1 MSQDNLHR
9 ALQNAI
15 QLARSGDRAGARLAF
30 IEALKIDSHNEIA
43 LLGLVSVTSEQKER
57 IAALRK
63 AFFMYPDSPKVA
75 EAMRR
80 LNLTGEQLI
89 GTTTT
94 SLAANTPRPATSDLE
109 TLRPS
114 TAELQAA
121 ESPTE
126 PQTEPPAPPAEA
138 APPAEPVRPRL
149 PLKKLSTSTSEVRAI
164 SVPAPEEGTAAPV
177 EAEPTAEPEPTPEP
191 AEINFQ
197 EAVARL
203 TITLAGEDGVPRPS
217 RASIEAAFKEAATI
231 VEQHQPVYL
240 QSSITFGRKQ
250 KNRAGEGDRRRFQ
263 TRVGLAASAAI
274 AVVGFFVL
282 VAALGNPEVQRLVFA
297 PTWTVS
303 PTPTSTAT
311 PTPGLTPTPSPT
323 PRQSP
328 TPSPTFPP
336 ELPVPNPLVQPRP
349 TDVAGPVGVLI
360 EPRIRQVAAL
370 INQGQ
375 FSLARTI
382 LAQEKR
388 AAELTGNFTPYYYS
402 VLLEVQTGNLS
413 AAREIVQ
420 TGERVWRDRVASD
433 LQQPM
438 IDVSYARVAIAEQRA
453 RTSPQQDV
461 LRDIT
466 QRLER
471 AIAADPTFIEP
482 HLLLADRY
490 LLVNNRA
497 QALTVLQTAIER
509 NPTNVELRAKLAEV
523 HLLDRRYAEA
533 LQTVYEALLLD
544 PYSERSLQLQV
555 EIALAQGD
563 PGLAVLFA
571 EQYMAR
577 YPGRVLAVKLRADA
591 RLAEGKL
598 DLALYDYSRAL
609 NGDRNEPG
617 FLEALRQRATLYA
630 DLGRYDLARADL
642 SEALRLRDDRALRLS
657 RMVIALEAGDFE
669 TALED
674 AETLRAEDAPPP
686 EAVLVA
692 YTVRLRQ
699 GSVPDEAIAE
709 VSSALDGLTG
719 SQRFAAF
726 ELLARLYVARSDY
739 ANALEMV
746 NSALRGEQTI
756 ERRLLRAQIYEA
768 QASARGVNRDERNR
782 LLRLAL
788 ADLEW
793 VNGFSAYF
801 NQLDRDSLTEAL
813 ERVASGIG

>member
-1 MSQDNLHR
+1 MAQDNLHR
-9 ALQNAI
+9 ALQSAI

-57 IAALRK
+57 MAALRK
-63 AFFMYPDSPKVA
+63 AFIMYPDSPKVA

-80 LNLTGEQLI
+80 LNVTGEQLV
-89 GTTTT
+89 GTTTA
-94 SLAANTPRPATSDLE
+94 SLATSVPRPATSDLE
-109 TLRPS
+109 PLKPS
-114 TAELQAA
+114 TSDLQAA
-121 ESPTE
+121 ESP
-126 PQTEPPAPPAEA
+126 APT
-138 APPAEPVRPRL
+138 PPAEPAPTSEPPPAEPARPRPL
-149 PLKKLSTSTSEVRAI
+149 LKKLSTSTSEVRAV
-164 SVPAPEEGTAAPV
+164 SLPPAEEASAAPPEPVPPAEPAPEPEPV
-177 EAEPTAEPEPTPEP
+177 ETS
-191 AEINFQ
+191 FQ
-197 EAVARL
+197 DAIAQL
-203 TITLAGEDGVPRPS
+203 TVTLSGEDGVPRPS
-217 RASIEAAFKEAATI
+217 RASIEAAFKEAALI
-231 VEQHQPVYL
+231 VQKHEQTHL
-240 QSSITFGRKQ
+240 QSSIAFGRKE

-263 TRVGLAASAAI
+263 VRVGIVAGAALSF
-274 AVVGFFVL
+274 VGVFVL
-282 VAALGNPEVQRLVFA
+282 IAALGNPEVQRLVFA

-336 ELPVPNPLVQPRP
+336 SLPVQNPLVQPRP
-349 TDVAGPVGVLI
+349 TDVTGPVGVLI
-360 EPRIRQVAAL
+360 EPRIRQAVAL

-375 FSLARTI
+375 FSAARAI
-382 LAQEKR
+382 LNQEKR

-402 VLLEVQTGNLS
+402 ALLEVLTGNVS
-413 AAREIVQ
+413 AAREVVQ
-420 TGERVWRDRVASD
+420 TGETFWRERVASD
-433 LQQPM
+433 LQLPM
-438 IDVSYARVAIAEQRA
+438 IDVSYARVALAEQA
-453 RTSPQQDV
+453 QRTPPQQDA

-471 AIAADPTFIEP
+471 AIATDPTFIES

-497 QALTVLQTAIER
+497 QAITVLQTAIER
-509 NPTNVELRAKLAEV
+509 NPTNTELRAKLAEV
-523 HLLDRRYAEA
+523 YLLDRRYDDG
-533 LQTVYEALLLD
+533 LQTLYEALLLD

-555 EIALAQGD
+555 EMALAKGD

-591 RLAEGKL
+591 RMAEGKF

-609 NGDRNEPG
+609 NGDRNERG
-617 FLEALRQRATLYA
+617 YLEALLQRATLYA
-630 DLGRYDLARADL
+630 DLGRYDLAREDL
-642 SEALRLRDDRALRLS
+642 TEALRLRDDRSLRVS
-657 RMVIALEAGDFE
+657 RMTLALEAGDLE

-674 AETLRAEDAPPP
+674 AETLQAEASPPP

-692 YTVRLRQ
+692 YTVRLAQ
-699 GSVPDEAIAE
+699 GNVPSEAIRD
-709 VSSALDGLTG
+709 VQRILDSVTG
-719 SQRFAAF
+719 SQRSAAY

-739 ANALEMV
+739 ANALDMV
-746 NSALRGEQTI
+746 NNALRDEQTI

-768 QASARGVNRDERNR
+768 QANARNVNRAERNR
-782 LLRLAL
+782 LLGLAL

-801 NQLDRDSLTEAL
+801 NQVDRESLAEAL

>member
-1 MSQDNLHR
+1 M
-9 ALQNAI
+9 

-63 AFFMYPDSPKVA
+63 AFIMYPNSPKVA

-80 LNLTGEQLI
+80 LNITGEQLV
-89 GTTTT
+89 GTTTN
-94 SLAANTPRPATSDLE
+94 SLAANVPRPATSDLE
-109 TLRPS
+109 PLKPT
-114 TAELQAA
+114 TADLQ
-121 ESPTE
+121 T
-126 PQTEPPAPPAEA
+126 A
-138 APPAEPVRPRL
+138 APPAPTPPAEPAPAPEPPPAEPARPRPL
-149 PLKKLSTSTSEVRAI
+149 LKKLSTSTSEMRAV
-164 SVPAPEEGTAAPV
+164 SMPPAEEAPTAPTEPTPPAEPAPAPEPAPV
-177 EAEPTAEPEPTPEP
+177 ETSLQDVIA
-191 AEINFQ
+191 Q
-197 EAVARL
+197 L
-203 TITLAGEDGVPRPS
+203 TVTLAGEDGVPRPS
-217 RASIEAAFKEAATI
+217 RASIEAAFKEAALL
-231 VEQHQPVYL
+231 VQKHEQTHL
-240 QSSITFGRKQ
+240 QSSIAFGRKE

-263 TRVGLAASAAI
+263 TRVGLVASAAI
-274 AVVGFFVL
+274 SLVGVFVL
-282 VAALGNPEVQRLVFA
+282 IAALGNPDVQRLVFA

-336 ELPVPNPLVQPRP
+336 ALPVQNPLVQPRP
-349 TDVAGPVGVLI
+349 TDVTGPVGVLI
-360 EPRIRQVAAL
+360 EPRIRQAVAL

-375 FSLARTI
+375 FSAARTI
-382 LAQEKR
+382 LNQEKR

-402 VLLEVQTGNLS
+402 ALLEVLTGNIS

-420 TGERVWRDRVASD
+420 TGETFWRERVASD
-433 LQQPM
+433 LQLPM
-438 IDVSYARVAIAEQRA
+438 IDVSYARVSLAEQAQRP
-453 RTSPQQDV
+453 SPQQDA

-471 AIAADPTFIEP
+471 AIATDPTFIEP

-490 LLVNNRA
+490 VLVNNRA
-497 QALTVLQTAIER
+497 QAITVLQTAIER
-509 NPTNVELRAKLAEV
+509 NPTNTELRAKLAEV
-523 HLLDRRYAEA
+523 YLLDRRYDEA
-533 LQTVYEALLLD
+533 LQAVYEALLLD

-555 EIALAQGD
+555 EIALAKGD

-591 RLAEGKL
+591 RVAEGKL
-598 DLALYDYSRAL
+598 DWALYDYSRAL
-609 NGDRNEPG
+609 NGDRSERG
-617 FLEALRQRATLYA
+617 YLEALLQRATLYA
-630 DLGRYDLARADL
+630 ELGRYDLAREDL
-642 SEALRLRDDRALRLS
+642 TEALRLRDERSLRVS
-657 RMVIALEAGDFE
+657 RMMIALEAGDLE

-674 AETLRAEDAPPP
+674 AEALRAEDSPPP
-686 EAVLVA
+686 EAVLVE
-692 YTVRLRQ
+692 YTVRLAQ
-699 GSVPDEAIAE
+699 GNVPDAAVEDVQRI
-709 VSSALDGLTG
+709 LDNLTG
-719 SQRFAAF
+719 SPRFAAF
-726 ELLARLYVARSDY
+726 ELLARLYTTRSDY
-739 ANALEMV
+739 ANALDMV
-746 NSALRGEQTI
+746 NNALRGEQTI

-768 QASARGVNRDERNR
+768 QANARGVARAERNR

-801 NQLDRDSLTEAL
+801 NQVDRESLAEAL

>member
-1 MSQDNLHR
+1 M
-9 ALQNAI
+9 

-43 LLGLVSVTSEQKER
+43 LLGLVSVTGEQKER

-63 AFFMYPDSPKVA
+63 AFVMYPNSPKVA

-80 LNLTGEQLI
+80 LNLTGEQLL
-89 GTTTT
+89 GMTTT
-94 SLAANTPRPATSDLE
+94 SLAASTPRPATSDLE
-109 TLRPS
+109 PLKPATADLQATAPS
-114 TAELQAA
+114 T
-121 ESPTE
+121 
-126 PQTEPPAPPAEA
+126 
-138 APPAEPVRPRL
+138 PPAEPAPAVEPPPAEPARPRPL
-149 PLKKLSTSTSEVRAI
+149 LKKLSTSTSEVQAV
-164 SVPAPEEGTAAPV
+164 SVPPVEEAPAAPV
-177 EAEPTAEPEPTPEP
+177 EPTPPAEPAPAPESAETG
-191 AEINFQ
+191 FQ
-197 EAVARL
+197 DAIAHL
-203 TITLAGEDGVPRPS
+203 TVTLSGEDGVPRPS
-217 RASIEAAFKEAATI
+217 RASIEAAFKEAALI
-231 VEQHQPVYL
+231 VQKHEQTHL
-240 QSSITFGRKQ
+240 QSSIAFGRKE

-263 TRVGLAASAAI
+263 TRVGIVASAALSF
-274 AVVGFFVL
+274 VGVFVL
-282 VAALGNPEVQRLVFA
+282 IAALGNPDVQRLVFA

-336 ELPVPNPLVQPRP
+336 ALPVQNPFVQPRP

-360 EPRIRQVAAL
+360 EPRIRQAVAL

-375 FSLARTI
+375 FNAARTI
-382 LAQEKR
+382 LTQEKR

-402 VLLEVQTGNLS
+402 VLLEVLTGNIS
-413 AAREIVQ
+413 TAREVVQ
-420 TGERVWRDRVASD
+420 TGETVWRERVASD

-438 IDVSYARVAIAEQRA
+438 IDVSYARVSLAEQAQRP
-453 RTSPQQDV
+453 SPQQDA

-471 AIAADPTFIEP
+471 AIATDPTFIEP

-490 LLVNNRA
+490 LLVNNRS

-509 NPTNVELRAKLAEV
+509 NPTNTELRVKLAEV
-523 HLLDRRYAEA
+523 RLQERRYADA
-533 LQTVYEALLLD
+533 LQAVYEALLLD
-544 PYSERSLQLQV
+544 PYSERGLQLQV

-591 RLAEGKL
+591 RMAEGKF

-609 NGDRNEPG
+609 TGDRNEPG
-617 FLEALRQRATLYA
+617 FFEALLQRAMLYA
-630 DLGRYDLARADL
+630 ELGRFDLARQDL
-642 SEALRLRDDRALRLS
+642 SEALRLRDDRTLRVS
-657 RMVIALEAGDFE
+657 RMMIALEAGDFE

-674 AETLRAEDAPPP
+674 AEALRAEASPPP
-686 EAVLVA
+686 EAVLVF
-692 YTVRLRQ
+692 YTVRLAQ
-699 GSVPDEAIAE
+699 GDAPSEAIRD
-709 VSSALDGLTG
+709 VQRILDNLTG

-726 ELLARLYVARSDY
+726 ELLARIYVARSDY
-739 ANALEMV
+739 ANALDMV
-746 NSALRGEQTI
+746 NSALRGEQTL

-768 QASARGVNRDERNR
+768 QANARGVARNERNR

-801 NQLDRDSLTEAL
+801 TQVDRESLTKSL